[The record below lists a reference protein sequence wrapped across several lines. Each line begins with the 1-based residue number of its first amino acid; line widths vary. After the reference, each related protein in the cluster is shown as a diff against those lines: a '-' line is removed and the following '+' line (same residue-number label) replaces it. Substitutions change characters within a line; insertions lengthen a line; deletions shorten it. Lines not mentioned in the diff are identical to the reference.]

1 MKQTDRAMLSGTLLL
16 TFSGLFGQV
25 VGFFYRI
32 VLSRMIGAELM
43 GLYQL
48 IMPVY
53 AVLSSLTAAGLT
65 VAVSALSARALPD
78 GHATI
83 SIVVEVRDKSE
94 LEGVINR
101 LNNVQG
107 VYHVGRASGK

>member
-1 MKQTDRAMLSGTLLL
+1 MGVRTVGRRSGSMMYGTMLL

-32 VLSRMIGAELM
+32 ALARLIGPETM

-53 AVLSSLTAAGLT
+53 SVISSITTVGL
-65 VAVSALSARALPD
+65 
-78 GHATI
+78 
-83 SIVVEVRDKSE
+83 
-94 LEGVINR
+94 
-101 LNNVQG
+101 
-107 VYHVGRASGK
+107 